1 MHTWTF
7 SGGIV
12 RDEDGAVA
20 MIMPR
25 DRAPTERGVWE
36 REGARNQPMPKPSTI
51 RSYLISV
58 HAPPGAI
65 RALVGIRHDI

>member
-36 REGARNQPMPKPSTI
+36 REGGKESTNAQALHDKILSHLRPRSSRRYSCITIKPC
-51 RSYLISV
+51 
-58 HAPPGAI
+58 
-65 RALVGIRHDI
+65 